1 LVGPFYITKFDSSW
15 GMLQALS
22 RFLKGK
28 DFPGVGVLPTARP
41 VEVLADF
48 LRGRAVTTAYTWG
61 GSMETVP
68 PEKLGYIRA
77 EKLAARMVSQ
87 YPRRKYRAAMLGSSN
102 GAAVHLCAAFGIPWL
117 PQTFLMAI
125 RRPGFHP
132 DEIIEDMEWG
142 KDVAK
147 PLLKSNPEL
156 KLHQMHD
163 PCQDRLMIRR
173 MAYFRMKRLRLGKT
187 FERFLKANLEPGA
200 TIFVLECTLP
210 WPTTQ
215 ISPHHIFQVGGVG
228 GITPEEYING
238 SERVAE
244 FLKREGSR
252 LKRWDVPEPDGS
264 RPEAEWGFDPE
275 LLEDVDRFARENN
288 YQVKRITFV
297 EPEQLSPLVA
307 DLYRWWYEKRGI
319 ASNRLLVETFNVVE
333 PWWTLRTG
341 SVPFWIVFNTEPSTA
356 SIESYL
362 NRSSPFDY
370 VHLMVLSHG
379 IRGPGV
385 TPIEKWRSILHR
397 AGKEGSFIGVKE
409 EKYPEDI
416 AMFIRYNREV
426 KKLPTRFPMPA
437 PMKLDRL
444 DAFMREDGNR
454 YQVQWI

>member
-1 LVGPFYITKFDSSW
+1 
-15 GMLQALS
+15 MLQALS
-22 RFLKGK
+22 LFLKGK

-41 VEVLADF
+41 VEALVDF

-68 PEKLGYIRA
+68 PEKLGDIRA
-77 EKLAARMVSQ
+77 EKLASRTVSQ
-87 YPRRKYRAAMLGSSN
+87 YPERKYQAAMLGSSN

-147 PLLKSNPEL
+147 PLLQSNPEL

-187 FERFLKANLEPGA
+187 FERFLKENLEPGA
-200 TIFVLECTLP
+200 TIFVLECRLP

-215 ISPHHIFQVGGVG
+215 IAPRHVFQVGGVG
-228 GITPEEYING
+228 GISPEEYING

-244 FLKREGSR
+244 FLKREGSS
-252 LKRWDVPEPDGS
+252 LKRWDVPEPDAP

-275 LLEDVDRFARENN
+275 LLEDIHRFGRENN
-288 YQVKRITFV
+288 YQVKRIIFM
-297 EPEQLSPLVA
+297 EPEHLSPLVA
-307 DLYRWWYEKRGI
+307 DMYRWWYEQRGI
-319 ASNRLLVETFNVVE
+319 DSNRLLVETFNVIE
-333 PWWTLRTG
+333 PWWMLRTG
-341 SVPFWIVFNTEPSTA
+341 SVPFWIVFNTEPSAA
-356 SIESYL
+356 SVEGYL
-362 NRSSPFDY
+362 NRARPFEY
-370 VHLMVLSHG
+370 IHLMVLSHG

-397 AGKEGSFIGVKE
+397 ANREGSFIGLKE
-409 EKYPEDI
+409 DKYPEDI
-416 AMFIRYNREV
+416 GMFIRYNREV
-426 KKLPTRFPMPA
+426 KRLPRRFPMPV

-444 DAFMREDGNR
+444 DAFMREAGNR